1 MELMV
6 TVAIIGILAAIAIP
20 NFASYQARARRS
32 EAYTHLSGLAR
43 AQKSY
48 QAEHG
53 SYLDTGTAL
62 HVTLPDYTAYGGLG
76 TTKMP
81 WDATAAA
88 FFGQIG
94 WGPEGQVHYTYES
107 NAGLGPCTCTLCFTV
122 AAHGDV
128 DGDGSIG
135 SVVFVH
141 PERDGNGAIIGSCKT
156 HVGGGL
162 GAPVLANGTTLYD
175 EPAANLTND
184 DY

>member
-1 MELMV
+1 MI

-20 NFASYQARARRS
+20 NFISYQARARRS

-43 AQKSY
+43 AQKSF
-48 QAEHG
+48 QAEN
-53 SYLDTGTAL
+53 DTFIDSGTAAT
-62 HVTLPDYTAYGGLG
+62 VTLPDYTAYGGLG
-76 TTKMP
+76 IGKMP
-81 WDATAAA
+81 WDAATQA
-88 FFGQIG
+88 FFDQVG

-107 NAGLGPCTCTLCFTV
+107 NSGLGACSCQLCFTV

-128 DGDGSIG
+128 DDDGTIG

-141 PERDGNGAIIGSCKT
+141 PERDSVGNILGSCKT
-156 HVGGGL
+156 HVGGAL
-162 GAPVLANGTTLYD
+162 SAPLLPNGTVIYD